1 MDIFSGVSEKNA
13 IMEDFVY
20 IILIVVWLLV
30 SFLRRKPKTQKPHPK
45 PETASETE
53 SAPAEEASMEDM
65 LEEFFGSKKKKED
78 KPPVEEPVF
87 QNREY
92 ERERKRHETPRAEE
106 PVMEA
111 VYEDYSGKSGVSDD
125 FEFSTEGKIKT
136 IDDLI
141 KSHKTK
147 EAMELAKAEAAY
159 GAGLS
164 DEIPEFD
171 LRTAVIFS
179 EILNKKY

>member
-1 MDIFSGVSEKNA
+1 
-13 IMEDFVY
+13 MEDFIY
-20 IILIVVWLLV
+20 IILIIVWLLV
-30 SFLRRKPKTQKPHPK
+30 SFLRRKPKTQKPQPK
-45 PETASETE
+45 PEPATETE
-53 SAPAEEASMEDM
+53 TPPAEEVSMEDM

-87 QNREY
+87 QDRYRESERRQY
-92 ERERKRHETPRAEE
+92 EPAERIE
-106 PVMEA
+106 PAVEA
-111 VYEDYSGKSGVSDD
+111 AYSDFTGKSGVSND
-125 FEFSTEGKIKT
+125 FEFSTEGKIQT

-147 EAMELAKAEAAY
+147 EAMELAKAEEAY
-159 GAGLS
+159 GTGLS
-164 DEIPEFD
+164 DDIPEFD

>member
-1 MDIFSGVSEKNA
+1 
-13 IMEDFVY
+13 MEDFVY

-30 SFLRRKPKTQKPHPK
+30 SFLRRKPKKQKPHPM
-45 PETASETE
+45 PEPATETETA
-53 SAPAEEASMEDM
+53 PAGEASMEDM
-65 LEEFFGSKKKKED
+65 LEEFFGSKKKKEE
-78 KPPVEEPVF
+78 KTPVEESVF
-87 QNREY
+87 QRQEY
-92 ERERKRHETPRAEE
+92 ERERKRHETARAEE

-111 VYEDYSGKSGVSDD
+111 FYEDYLGKSGVSDD
-125 FEFSTEGKIKT
+125 FEFSTEGKIQT

-164 DEIPEFD
+164 DDIPEFD
-171 LRTAVIFS
+171 LKTAVVFS